1 MARKNTNKQYS
12 LRKLKT
18 GTASVAVALTV
29 VGAGLAS
36 QTEVKAEVNHPNYT
50 AARNEVLRDL
60 YVSGNIWEWQNQR
73 IKELQSLLGKTNLD
87 NIELENRLKEEKLR
101 SEKGLKDLSDKNQK
115 IQEEL
120 ENKKKDYQ
128 LAVDGHANT
137 VKRYKAEIA
146 KLDEIIKKQSE
157 TIEKE
162 VADYNSLF
170 DKMKVVNDSYQNT
183 KREYDLIEE
192 ELGKN

>member
-1 MARKNTNKQYS
+1 MARENTNKHYS

-36 QTEVKAEVNHPNYT
+36 QTEVKAAEHPRYV
-50 AARNEVLRDL
+50 AARGEV
-60 YVSGNIWEWQNQR
+60 
-73 IKELQSLLGKTNLD
+73 LD
-87 NIELENRLKEEKLR
+87 NIYVPGRLWAYQNEEIDKLKLLLGESNFNKYDLEDR
-101 SEKGLKDLSDKNQK
+101 LKDLSDKNQK

-170 DKMKVVNDSYQNT
+170 DKMKVVNDSYQNI